1 MIESIIVASIFF
13 ALVTVYL
20 LLFRKYSHQIYS
32 DALLALFLI
41 VYALN
46 IGSYLIVVFKWLLE
60 VPYL

>member
-46 IGSYLIVVFKWLLE
+46 IGSYLIVVFK
-60 VPYL
+60 